1 MRAYKPRILG
11 FLLVGCLSL
20 SAVSWSRTPPPN
32 AETTKL
38 LLQGQQLSEKLTNAQ
53 ARQQV
58 LLQQK
63 ALLEGEQA
71 ALVREASDT
80 EKAVAQYNHDAAAI
94 NGNRQALS
102 EKCNGSQPQTA
113 SNQVPQQDLD
123 KLSQQLRAA
132 GLLATFS
139 KTGVNANDQTPQFVG
154 MCNSQ
159 IKQINYKLTQMGKE
173 TAPLQSRQQQL
184 SALAAEQAQ
193 AVLVWSQQQQQL
205 FTELNS
211 VYQDINAWQQ
221 SAEDYMAS
229 DEFQEQIRRNGSAKS
244 CRTVTPTGTQ
254 LQQMNQI
261 TESILNCLRHT
272 P

>member
-1 MRAYKPRILG
+1 MRVYKLQILG
-11 FLLVGCLSL
+11 FLLMGCLSL
-20 SAVSWSRTPPPN
+20 SAVSKPQTPPPQ
-32 AETTKL
+32 TTTARL
-38 LLQGQQLSEKLTNAQ
+38 VLQGQQLSAKLANAQ
-53 ARQQV
+53 ARQQA
-58 LLQQK
+58 LLQQR
-63 ALLEGEQA
+63 ALLEDEQA
-71 ALVREASDT
+71 ALVRNASDT
-80 EKAVAQYNHDAAAI
+80 EKAVVQYNQDATAI

-102 EKCNGSQPQTA
+102 AKCSGSQPQTA

-132 GLLATFS
+132 GLSATFS
-139 KTGVNANDQTPQFVG
+139 KTGVNANNQTPKFVNA
-154 MCNSQ
+154 CNSQ

-193 AVLVWSQQQQQL
+193 AMLVWSQQQQAL

-211 VYQDINAWQQ
+211 VYQDINAWEQ

-229 DEFQEQIRRNGSAKS
+229 DEFQQQIQRDRSEKS
-244 CRTVTPTGTQ
+244 CRPTTPAGSQ
-254 LQQMNQI
+254 LEQMQQI
-261 TESILNCLRHT
+261 TQHILNCLQHT